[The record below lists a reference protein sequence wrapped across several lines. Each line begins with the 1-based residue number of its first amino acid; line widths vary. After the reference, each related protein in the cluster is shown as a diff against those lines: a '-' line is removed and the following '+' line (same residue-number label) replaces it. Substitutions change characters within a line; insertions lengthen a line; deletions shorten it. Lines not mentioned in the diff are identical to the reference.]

1 MPSLR
6 RSLRRFVAKRLK
18 VPESRA
24 NPPVV
29 DARVPFGIP
38 EIDEM
43 LEGGLVPHRPY
54 LIVGPSGTGKTTLAL
69 QFLCEGIR
77 RGEPGLYVTI
87 EDPPNEVRFDHRALP
102 PEIDRIDVFDAI
114 PDVMRYE
121 HIPFKDIS
129 SVRDVVPFQQV
140 PSEIR
145 KTPEFTSVEIT
156 VSALEQLLRTEVQRR
171 GYVRLVVDS
180 LTALQYFC
188 MKGIEPMSGA
198 QAFLRFLSS
207 LRTTSLLTVEAP
219 LEDAESPE
227 RSLARGEVR
236 LFRWELEGV
245 TVRAIGV
252 EKFRGSSH
260 DVRLHPY
267 RIGPNGIDINLD
279 LTISRDTRRL
289 VEPAM
294 SVVSPALV
302 SGGLPP
308 PSLLGSLSDEIRDLV
323 SLGVDVRPVRAEVEA
338 ALAAVREGRPAESVN
353 HIARVS
359 SLNISLAQSL
369 LHAPRKGRDL
379 SKGAHE
385 AFDRIVQ
392 RADAARGGLPPTRL
406 PAPDV
411 LDVQLSSILSLLGGA
426 TPTVRAP
433 VAEAP
438 SGPSPSVPAEP
449 APPPTAPPAPTA
461 PVAPAPAEVPSK
473 ADEPVPTTLSPT
485 PAPVSLEEETDQRPP
500 PPNLAPSTLVDG
512 EPRPLPAPRT
522 STPDTPTVAVD
533 RAAATLSPS
542 PLASSARPPRR
553 GAIPARPLP
562 EPPPLPTPFKAVPR
576 EAPPGRAPE
585 RPRGAAVGAPAHP
598 ATGAPRSGGTPTA
611 IPHRRRR
618 AAPSKKAAAAPA
630 PKDGGPPLPALEGT
644 APTEAAPPK
653 PKRRTVRKRK
663 APTVVT
669 AIPESI
675 PPREPES
682 LPTTAPPPPPSEEDP

>member
-1 MPSLR
+1 MPSSR
-6 RSLRRFVAKRLK
+6 RPLRRFVAKSLN

-87 EDPPNEVRFDHRALP
+87 EDPPNEVRVDHRALP

-129 SVRDVVPFQQV
+129 SVRDVVPFQKV
-140 PSEIR
+140 PREIR

-236 LFRWELEGV
+236 LFRWELDGV

-289 VEPAM
+289 VEPAV
-294 SVVSPALV
+294 SVVSPALAA
-302 SGGLPP
+302 GGTPP
-308 PSLLGSLSDEIRDLV
+308 PTLLGSLSDEVRDLV
-323 SLGVDVRPVRAEVEA
+323 ALGVDVRPVRAEVEA

-369 LHAPRKGRDL
+369 LHAPRKERDL
-379 SKGAHE
+379 SKGARE
-385 AFDRIVQ
+385 AFERIVQ
-392 RADAARGGLPPTRL
+392 RADAARGGVPPTRL

-411 LDVQLSSILSLLGGA
+411 LDEQLSSILSLLGGP
-426 TPTVRAP
+426 TPTVLP
-433 VAEAP
+433 PPAEAP
-438 SGPSPSVPAEP
+438 PGPSPALPAEP
-449 APPPTAPPAPTA
+449 APPPTAPPAPTPA
-461 PVAPAPAEVPSK
+461 AAPAPADAPSK
-473 ADEPVPTTLSPT
+473 AAEPVPPTPSPT
-485 PAPVSLEEETDQRPP
+485 PVAVPLEEQTSPRPP
-500 PPNLAPSTLVDG
+500 PPNLAPTSLVDG
-512 EPRPLPAPRT
+512 EPRPLPSPPR
-522 STPDTPTVAVD
+522 STPDASPEAVD
-533 RAAATLSPS
+533 RAAATSDG
-542 PLASSARPPRR
+542 SSATSSAGLSRR

-562 EPPPLPTPFKAVPR
+562 EPPPLPTPFKAAP
-576 EAPPGRAPE
+576 APPGRPPE
-585 RPRGAAVGAPAHP
+585 RPRGAAAESPTHRP
-598 ATGAPRSGGTPTA
+598 TGASRPGESPA
-611 IPHRRRR
+611 AVPHRRRR
-618 AAPSKKAAAAPA
+618 AVPSKKAVPA
-630 PKDGGPPLPALEGT
+630 TVPKEAGPPLPALENSAT
-644 APTEAAPPK
+644 AGAAAPK
-653 PKRRTVRKRK
+653 PKRKTVRKRK

-669 AIPESI
+669 AIPEAI
-675 PPREPES
+675 PPGES
-682 LPTTAPPPPPSEEDP
+682 ESRPTGAPSPPPSEDTP